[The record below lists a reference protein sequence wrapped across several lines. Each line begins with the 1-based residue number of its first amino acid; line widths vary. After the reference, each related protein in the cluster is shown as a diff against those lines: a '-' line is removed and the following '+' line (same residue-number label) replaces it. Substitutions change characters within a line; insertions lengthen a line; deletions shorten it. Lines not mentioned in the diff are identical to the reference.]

1 MAAKKTKKVTV
12 EVDIEVLKKLL
23 EAADALSEA
32 ASAAIHGADD
42 PDARARLTKKP
53 RKKAK
58 RGR

>member
-12 EVDIEVLKKLL
+12 ELDIEVLKRLA

-32 ASAAIHGADD
+32 ANAVIHGVDD
-42 PDARARLTKKP
+42 PQARAQITKKP
-53 RKKAK
+53 KKKAK